1 MIEYMFLLP
10 KIYSAPVI
18 IDSPHFTDPSSINTP
33 LKIIKNYLNE
43 TQFLKYYFIY
53 NLILY
58 TYRKLYIFT
67 LITTAR
73 SPAAMMTA

>member
-10 KIYSAPVI
+10 KIYPAPVI

-33 LKIIKNYLNE
+33 LKLLKIICSKN
-43 TQFLKYYFIY
+43 I
-53 NLILY
+53 ILSTISLH
-58 TYRKLYIFT
+58 TYIKLYIFT